1 MLSST
6 ARRGPCLRPVRRA
19 LSSGAR
25 TPAPTPDAASLRA
38 VVASLPRPSAIAT
51 HLDAYVVGQQRAKRT
66 LAVALHAHYKRVAAC
81 EVRAHYERVAAQRAA
96 AAEAAAESQEATSE
110 EAVRDPRL
118 RESRGESPG
127 VLLAR
132 RQKGA
137 VKEDGALVPR
147 GLDLPAVLEPAGGEM
162 ARAREH
168 VELDKSNVLLCGSTG
183 SGKTLL
189 ARTLA
194 RAIKVPFAIADATS
208 LTAAGA
214 RASMLRSNPGVTGR
228 LVFADFFVSGLVQ
241 AMWAATRTAF
251 CGTSLLQLMATL
263 NVRKEALCTW
273 TRRTSLLPSRVAP
286 ALAVMLVAAM
296 CSRRFSR

>member
-1 MLSST
+1 MRRVLSS
-6 ARRGPCLRPVRRA
+6 
-19 LSSGAR
+19 SAR
-25 TPAPTPDAASLRA
+25 TPAPTPDTAALRA
-38 VVASLPRPSAIAT
+38 VVASLPRPSAIAA

-81 EVRAHYERVAAQRAA
+81 EVRARAAAAAAQRAA
-96 AAEAAAESQEATSE
+96 AAAAAAEGEEAASE
-110 EAVRDPRL
+110 DAVRDPRL
-118 RESRGESPG
+118 REGRGESPG

-132 RQKGA
+132 RQRGA

-147 GLDLPAVLEPAGGEM
+147 GLDLPAVLGPAGGEM

-194 RAIKVPFAIADATS
+194 RAINVPFAIADATS

-214 RASMLRSNPGVTGR
+214 RSSTFRHGSCATGR
-228 LVFADFFVSGLVQ
+228 LIFADFFSPRRVQ
-241 AMWAATRTAF
+241 ATWAATRIAF
-251 CGTSLLQLMATL
+251 CGTSSLLLTATS
-263 NVRKEALCTW
+263 NAPKQASYTW
-273 TRRTSLLPSRVAP
+273 TRQTSLLPSRVAP
-286 ALAVMLVAAM
+286 ALAAMLEGAM
-296 CSRRFSR
+296 CSRRCSR

>member
-1 MLSST
+1 MFSSA
-6 ARRGPCLRPVRRA
+6 ARHGPRLRLVRRA

-25 TPAPTPDAASLRA
+25 TPAPTADAATLRDK
-38 VVASLPRPSAIAT
+38 VASLPRPSAIAS
-51 HLDAYVVGQQRAKRT
+51 HLDAYVVGQKRAKRI

-81 EVRAHYERVAAQRAA
+81 EERAHAAAAAARSAADAAA
-96 AAEAAAESQEATSE
+96 AAEGEESATDE
-110 EAVRDPRL
+110 VVRDPRL
-118 RESRGESPG
+118 RKGRGESPG

-132 RQKGA
+132 RQRGA
-137 VKEDGALVPR
+137 AKEDGALVPR

-194 RAIKVPFAIADATS
+194 RAIDVPFAIADATS

-214 RASMLRSNPGVTGR
+214 RASMLRNESIATRR
-228 LVFADFFVSGLVQ
+228 LMFADVYLFCFALSVMTTSSG
-241 AMWAATRTAF
+241 
-251 CGTSLLQLMATL
+251 S
-263 NVRKEALCTW
+263 
-273 TRRTSLLPSRVAP
+273 PSY
-286 ALAVMLVAAM
+286 
-296 CSRRFSR
+296 